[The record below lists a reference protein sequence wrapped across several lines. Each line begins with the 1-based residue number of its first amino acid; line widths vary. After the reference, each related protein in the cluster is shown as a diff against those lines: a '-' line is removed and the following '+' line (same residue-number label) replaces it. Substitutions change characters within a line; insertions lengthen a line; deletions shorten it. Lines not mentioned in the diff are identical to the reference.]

1 MAGWN
6 LKVGELQRIP
16 INEDKLWVVFN
27 FVFSDAS
34 RKRNTYKFG
43 LIKAIL
49 DNLMNCT
56 IVDDK
61 FVLYHRD
68 IFAKFTESYWN
79 LILKYHLKQ
88 MRSGGKSEYS
98 RVEQILMQAREQH
111 NIPPEVP
118 FDSLHEL
125 LKAQIVTNVQNKC
138 KQYVMGALYEDF
150 DGIVYGFDLKMNY
163 IELHPVA
170 YQFMLKYKMELERL
184 NYYAWAK
191 FLEKVN
197 DDNVLI
203 RLLDKLEL
211 SLPQRNNLDVYRNI
225 LYKEFEEDTCFY
237 CGKKFTGAVHV
248 DHFIPWSFVK
258 EDKLWNF
265 VLACPT
271 CNTRKNNK
279 LPEQKYVHKL
289 ETRNNSIV
297 PTSDFTKKQFAT
309 YQSNMISNLWQYAHY
324 AGFKE
329 FCVK

>member
-1 MAGWN
+1 M
-6 LKVGELQRIP
+6 
-16 INEDKLWVVFN
+16 
-27 FVFSDAS
+27 
-34 RKRNTYKFG
+34 
-43 LIKAIL
+43 
-49 DNLMNCT
+49 
-56 IVDDK
+56 
-61 FVLYHRD
+61 
-68 IFAKFTESYWN
+68 
-79 LILKYHLKQ
+79 
-88 MRSGGKSEYS
+88 
-98 RVEQILMQAREQH
+98 
-111 NIPPEVP
+111 P

-237 CGKKFTGAVHV
+237 CGKKFIRSCACRSLYTVELCERGQAV
-248 DHFIPWSFVK
+248 
-258 EDKLWNF
+258 
-265 VLACPT
+265 
-271 CNTRKNNK
+271 
-279 LPEQKYVHKL
+279 
-289 ETRNNSIV
+289 
-297 PTSDFTKKQFAT
+297 
-309 YQSNMISNLWQYAHY
+309 
-324 AGFKE
+324 E
-329 FCVK
+329 FCVGLPNMQYAKK